1 MAIGLNIHIHLG
13 IQKAPVKVAGLHC
26 CFLLSLDRQIEYAL
40 ANKEIYDGKTNV
52 LNTCTIN
59 YTQLIGRGKSYSP
72 TISMQLFLVRGAV
85 EDLWDILSDSC
96 LTHKIMTA

>member
-72 TISMQLFLVRGAV
+72 LPYQCNYSWSGEQWKICGIYCQ
-85 EDLWDILSDSC
+85 
-96 LTHKIMTA
+96 THA